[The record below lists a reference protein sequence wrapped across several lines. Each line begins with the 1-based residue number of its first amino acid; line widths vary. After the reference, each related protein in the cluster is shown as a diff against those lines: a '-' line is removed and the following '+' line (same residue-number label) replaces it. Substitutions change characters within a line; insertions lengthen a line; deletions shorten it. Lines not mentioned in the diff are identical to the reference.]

1 MIKIHLIVG
10 ARPNFMK
17 MAPLYRELSLNQDRY
32 KPLIIHTGQ
41 HYDEKMSQLFF
52 NDLAM
57 PKPSAYLNVGSGTQ
71 GKQTARIIERYEDLI
86 LSNAMPDLVI
96 VAGDVNSTIACALVA
111 KKLQIP
117 VAHLEAGLRSYDES
131 MPEEINRVLTDRVS
145 DILLT
150 PSLDANENLIKEG
163 IKEEK
168 IYFVGN
174 IMIDS
179 LIGHQKKAELSNI
192 IDTLDINLAEGYTL
206 VTLHRPSNVDEYD
219 GLKML
224 LTSLDEIG
232 KKIKIVFP
240 MHPRTRKNIQGF
252 GLSTFVNSNKNLIVT
267 EPLGY
272 LDFLKLEMNAK
283 FILTDSGGIQEE
295 STYFGVPCLTLRENT
310 ERPITIIEGTNQ
322 LVDLNVESI
331 VDSSLEII
339 EGKVKKGTIPKYWDG
354 KTAGRVVRVLD
365 KWFEKRKEATES
377 IKKIKVREDYEDKG
391 KDEGEKKN

>member
-1 MIKIHLIVG
+1 
-10 ARPNFMK
+10 MK
-17 MAPLYRELSLNQDRY
+17 MAPLYNELSLCQDRY

-86 LSNAMPDLVI
+86 ITGDKPDLVI
-96 VAGDVNSTIACALVA
+96 VAGDVNSTIACALVV

-117 VAHLEAGLRSYDES
+117 VAHLEAGLRSYDER
-131 MPEEINRVLTDRVS
+131 MPEEINRVLTDRIS

-150 PSLDANENLIKEG
+150 PSLEANENLIKEG
-163 IKEEK
+163 ISPEK
-168 IYFVGN
+168 IHFVGN

-179 LIGHQKKAELSNI
+179 LISHQKKLELS
-192 IDTLDINLAEGYTL
+192 DIFDKLTISQNESYAL

-219 GLKML
+219 GLTML
-224 LTSLDEIG
+224 LTSLIEIG
-232 KKIKIVFP
+232 KYIKIIFP
-240 MHPRTRKNIQGF
+240 MHPRTKKNIQDF
-252 GLSTFVNSNKNLIVT
+252 GLSNYMNSSKNLIIT

-272 LDFLKLEMNAK
+272 FDFLKLEKRAK
-283 FILTDSGGIQEE
+283 LILTDSGGVQEE
-295 STYFGVPCLTLRENT
+295 STYFSVPCLTLRENT

-331 VDSSLEII
+331 VKSSIEII
-339 EGKVKKGTIPKYWDG
+339 EGKVKPGKIPKYWDG
-354 KTAGRVVRVLD
+354 KTAERVVTVLD
-365 KWFEKRKEATES
+365 KWFEERDIATEDTEGTEKRLT
-377 IKKIKVREDYEDKG
+377 IKKY
-391 KDEGEKKN
+391 

>member
-1 MIKIHLIVG
+1 LGKIKNIHLIVG

-17 MAPLYRELSLNQDRY
+17 MAPLYKELSLYEDKY
-32 KPLIIHTGQ
+32 APLLIHTGQ

-86 LSNAMPDLVI
+86 LTGDKPDLVI

-117 VAHLEAGLRSYDES
+117 VAHLEAGLRSYDEQ
-131 MPEEINRVLTDRVS
+131 MPEEINRVLTDRIS

-163 IKEEK
+163 INPEK
-168 IYFVGN
+168 IHFVGN

-179 LIGHQKKAELSNI
+179 LIRHQKKAELS
-192 IDTLDINLAEGYTL
+192 DIFDKLTMSQDESYAL
-206 VTLHRPSNVDEYD
+206 VTLHRPSNVDECD

-224 LTSLDEIG
+224 LTSLIEIG
-232 KKIKIVFP
+232 KHIKIIFP
-240 MHPRTRKNIQGF
+240 MHPRTKKNIQNF
-252 GLSTFVNSNKNLIVT
+252 GLSNYVNSSKNIIFT

-272 LDFLKLEMNAK
+272 FDFLKLEMNAK
-283 FILTDSGGIQEE
+283 LILTDSGGVQEE
-295 STYFGVPCLTLRENT
+295 STYFRVPCLTLRENT
-310 ERPITIIEGTNQ
+310 ERPITISEGTNQ
-322 LVDLNVESI
+322 LVDLNVTSI
-331 VDSSLEII
+331 VNKSLEIT
-339 EGKVKKGTIPKYWDG
+339 EGKVKQGKIPKHWDG
-354 KTAGRVVRVLD
+354 KTAERVVMVLD
-365 KWFEKRKEATES
+365 KWFEERDKATDSTES
-377 IKKIKVREDYEDKG
+377 T
-391 KDEGEKKN
+391 EKL

>member
-1 MIKIHLIVG
+1 MRLIHLIVG

-17 MAPLYRELSLNQDRY
+17 MAPLYRELSLYSNRY
-32 KPLIIHTGQ
+32 EPQIIHTGQ
-41 HYDEKMSQLFF
+41 HYDEQMSKLFF

-57 PKPSAYLNVGSGTQ
+57 PEPSAYLNVGSGTQ

-86 LSNAMPDLVI
+86 LAGDKPDLVI

-111 KKLQIP
+111 KKLYIP
-117 VAHLEAGLRSYDES
+117 VAHLESGLRSYDDR
-131 MPEEINRVLTDRVS
+131 MPEEINRVLTDRIS

-150 PSLDANENLIKEG
+150 PSLDANKNLEKEG
-163 IKEEK
+163 IDPEK

-179 LIGHQKKAELSNI
+179 LVAHKEKAENSNI
-192 IDTLDINLAEGYTL
+192 FHQLNMLPNEKYAL
-206 VTLHRPSNVDEYD
+206 VTLHRPSNVDEYE

-224 LTSLDEIG
+224 LTSLEKIG
-232 KKIKIVFP
+232 RKIKIIFP
-240 MHPRTRKNIQGF
+240 MHPRTRKNIYDL
-252 GLSTFVNSNKNLIVT
+252 GLSSFLNTNSDVLFT

-310 ERPITIIEGTNQ
+310 ERPITITEGTNH

-331 VDSSLEII
+331 VNSAREII
-339 EGKVKKGTIPKYWDG
+339 EGNVKQGKIPKYWDG
-354 KTAGRVVRVLD
+354 KTAGRVIQVLD
-365 KWFEKRKEATES
+365 EWFEKREEATENT
-377 IKKIKVREDYEDKG
+377 EYT
-391 KDEGEKKN
+391 EK

>member
-1 MIKIHLIVG
+1 MIVIHLIVG

-17 MAPLYRELSLNQDRY
+17 IAPLYKELSLHYDRY
-32 KPLIIHTGQ
+32 KPSIIHTGQ
-41 HYDEKMSQLFF
+41 HYDEKMSRLFF
-52 NDLAM
+52 DELNM

-86 LSNAMPDLVI
+86 LAGDKPDLVI

-117 VAHLEAGLRSYDES
+117 VAHLEAGLRSYDER
-131 MPEEINRVLTDRVS
+131 MPEEINRVLTDRIS

-163 IKEEK
+163 INTEK

-179 LIGHQKKAELSNI
+179 LVEHQKKAELSNI
-192 IDTLDINLAEGYTL
+192 FDKLIMNPDEHYAL

-224 LTSLDEIG
+224 LTSLVEIG
-232 KKIKIVFP
+232 KHIKIIFP
-240 MHPRTRKNIQGF
+240 MHPRTKKNIQDF
-252 GLSTFVNSNKNLIVT
+252 GLSTYMNSSKNLIIT

-272 LDFLKLEMNAK
+272 FDFLKLEKKAK
-283 FILTDSGGIQEE
+283 LILTDSGGVQEE

-310 ERPITIIEGTNQ
+310 ERPITITEGTNQ
-322 LVDLNVESI
+322 LVGLNVESI
-331 VDSSLEII
+331 VNSSLEII
-339 EGKVKKGTIPKYWDG
+339 EGKVKKGKIPKYWDG
-354 KTAGRVVRVLD
+354 KTAQRVVKVLD
-365 KWFEKRKEATES
+365 EWFEKRNIVTEN
-377 IKKIKVREDYEDKG
+377 IGNTEILFNY
-391 KDEGEKKN
+391 

>member
-1 MIKIHLIVG
+1 MRLIHLIVG

-17 MAPLYRELSLNQDRY
+17 MAPLYRELSLSSNRY
-32 KPLIIHTGQ
+32 EPQIIHTGQ
-41 HYDEKMSQLFF
+41 HYDEQMSKLFF

-57 PKPSAYLNVGSGTQ
+57 PEPSAYLNVGSGTQ

-86 LSNAMPDLVI
+86 LAGDKPDLVI

-111 KKLQIP
+111 KKLYIP
-117 VAHLEAGLRSYDES
+117 VAHLEAGLRSYDDR
-131 MPEEINRVLTDRVS
+131 MPEEINRVLTDRIS

-150 PSLDANENLIKEG
+150 PSLDANKNLEKEG
-163 IKEEK
+163 IDPEK

-179 LIGHQKKAELSNI
+179 LVAHKDKAENSNI
-192 IDTLDINLAEGYTL
+192 FHQLNMSPNEKYAL
-206 VTLHRPSNVDEYD
+206 VTLHRPSNVDEYE

-224 LTSLDEIG
+224 LTSLEKIG
-232 KKIKIVFP
+232 RKIKIIFP
-240 MHPRTRKNIQGF
+240 MHPRTRKNIYEL
-252 GLSTFVNSNKNLIVT
+252 GLSSFLNTNSDVIFT
-267 EPLGY
+267 DPLGY

-310 ERPITIIEGTNQ
+310 ERPITITEGTNH

-331 VDSSLEII
+331 VNSAREII
-339 EGKVKKGTIPKYWDG
+339 EGNVKQGKIPKYWDG
-354 KTAGRVVRVLD
+354 KTAKRIVKVLD
-365 KWFEKRKEATES
+365 EWFETREEA
-377 IKKIKVREDYEDKG
+377 
-391 KDEGEKKN
+391 N

>member
-1 MIKIHLIVG
+1 MRVIHLIVG

-17 MAPLYRELSLNQDRY
+17 MAPLYKELSLYQNRY
-32 KPLIIHTGQ
+32 EPLIIHTGQ

-86 LSNAMPDLVI
+86 LAGDKPDLII

-117 VAHLEAGLRSYDES
+117 VAHLEAGLRSYDEK
-131 MPEEINRVLTDRVS
+131 MPEEINRVLTDRIS

-163 IKEEK
+163 INPEK
-168 IYFVGN
+168 IHFVGN

-179 LIGHQKKAELSNI
+179 LIGHEKKAELS
-192 IDTLDINLAEGYTL
+192 DIFDKLTMSQDESYAL
-206 VTLHRPSNVDEYD
+206 VTLHRPSNVDDYN

-224 LTSLDEIG
+224 LTSLVEIG
-232 KKIKIVFP
+232 KHIKIIFP
-240 MHPRTRKNIQGF
+240 MHPRTKKNIQDF
-252 GLSTFVNSNKNLIVT
+252 GLSNYVNSSKNLIII

-272 LDFLKLEMNAK
+272 FDFLKLEKNTK
-283 FILTDSGGIQEE
+283 LILTDSGGVQEE
-295 STYFGVPCLTLRENT
+295 STYFRVPCLTLRENT
-310 ERPITIIEGTNQ
+310 ERPITITEGTNQ
-322 LVDLNVESI
+322 LVDLNVTSI
-331 VDSSLEII
+331 VTKSLEII
-339 EGKVKKGTIPKYWDG
+339 EGKVKIGKIPEYWDG
-354 KTAGRVVRVLD
+354 KTAERVVKVLD
-365 KWFEKRKEATES
+365 KWFEERDKATDSTES
-377 IKKIKVREDYEDKG
+377 T
-391 KDEGEKKN
+391 EKL

>member
-1 MIKIHLIVG
+1 MRLIHLIVG

-86 LSNAMPDLVI
+86 LAGDKPDLVI

-117 VAHLEAGLRSYDES
+117 VAHLEAGLRSYDER
-131 MPEEINRVLTDRVS
+131 MPEEINRVLTDKIS

-150 PSLDANENLIKEG
+150 PSLDANENLVKEG
-163 IKEEK
+163 ISPEK
-168 IYFVGN
+168 IHFVGN

-179 LIGHQKKAELSNI
+179 LIGHQNKAELS
-192 IDTLDINLAEGYTL
+192 DIFDKLAMNQGESYAL
-206 VTLHRPSNVDEYD
+206 VTLHRPSNVDEID

-224 LTSLDEIG
+224 LTSLAEIG

-240 MHPRTRKNIQGF
+240 MHPRTQKNIQGF
-252 GLSTFVNSNKNLIVT
+252 GLSTFVNSNKNLIGT

-283 FILTDSGGIQEE
+283 FILTDSGGVQEE

-310 ERPITIIEGTNQ
+310 ERPITITEGTNQ

-331 VDSSLEII
+331 VNNSIEII
-339 EGKVKKGTIPKYWDG
+339 EGKIKRGTVPKYWDG
-354 KTAGRVVRVLD
+354 KTAKRVVNVLD
-365 KWFEKRKEATES
+365 KWL
-377 IKKIKVREDYEDKG
+377 
-391 KDEGEKKN
+391 

>member
-1 MIKIHLIVG
+1 MRVIHLIVG

-17 MAPLYRELSLNQDRY
+17 MAPLYKELSLYQNRY
-32 KPLIIHTGQ
+32 EPLIIHTGQ

-86 LSNAMPDLVI
+86 LAGDKPDLII

-117 VAHLEAGLRSYDES
+117 VAHLEAGLRSYDEK
-131 MPEEINRVLTDRVS
+131 MPEEINRVLTDRIS

-163 IKEEK
+163 INPEK
-168 IYFVGN
+168 IHFVGN

-179 LIGHQKKAELSNI
+179 LIGHEKKAELS
-192 IDTLDINLAEGYTL
+192 DIYDKLAISQNESYAL

-224 LTSLDEIG
+224 LTSLVEIG
-232 KKIKIVFP
+232 KRIKIIFP
-240 MHPRTRKNIQGF
+240 MHPRTKKNIQNF
-252 GLSTFVNSNKNLIVT
+252 GLSTYVNTSKNLIIS

-272 LDFLKLEMNAK
+272 LDFLKLEKNSK
-283 FILTDSGGIQEE
+283 LILTDSGGVQEE
-295 STYFGVPCLTLRENT
+295 STYFSVPCLTLRENT
-310 ERPITIIEGTNQ
+310 ERPITISEGTNQ
-322 LVDLNVESI
+322 LVDLNVTSI
-331 VDSSLEII
+331 VTKSLEII
-339 EGKVKKGTIPKYWDG
+339 EGKVKKGKIPEYWDG
-354 KTAGRVVRVLD
+354 KTAERVVMVLD
-365 KWFEKRKEATES
+365 KWFEKRDIATES
-377 IKKIKVREDYEDKG
+377 T
-391 KDEGEKKN
+391 EGTEKL